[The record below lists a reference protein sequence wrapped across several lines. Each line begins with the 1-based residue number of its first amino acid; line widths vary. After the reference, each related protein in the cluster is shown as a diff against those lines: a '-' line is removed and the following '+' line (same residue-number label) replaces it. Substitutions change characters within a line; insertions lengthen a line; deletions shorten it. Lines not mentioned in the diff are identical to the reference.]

1 MTRPSSTTFAGADAS
16 PRLVTATT
24 DDWAF
29 CRAALLRVSRTF
41 AIPIGMLRERL
52 EVGVTASYLLCRIVD
67 TVEDDP
73 GLTVAQKN
81 ELFERFQGVLAGA
94 PAAAFE
100 DRFVALTGLPATH
113 PEHVTARQLSRVL
126 AVMARLPA
134 DHREIILR
142 WVSEMARGMAVYA
155 NRRPGPDGVVAL
167 TTLADLERY
176 SYFVAGTVGQLLT
189 ELFELELDLTA
200 DPARAHRL
208 HVHGEGF
215 GLGLQ
220 LVNIV
225 KDLAEDHARG
235 WSFIPRAAWEAEGL
249 TPATALA
256 PAHRAR
262 ARAALAP
269 VFARARAGLDDAL
282 AYTLAVPPDAV
293 DVRRFCLLPLWM
305 AKRTLAL
312 AETSDALFVPGA
324 PVKISRDEVASLV
337 SACLRDASDDAAL
350 ERTFAELALPE
361 ADPVAAGRPTG
372 RASSDGWTPFAPL
385 KARIERELAARFG
398 PSAPRGEAPVLR
410 ESMGY
415 SLLAGGKRLRPILA
429 MLAAEAVGGRAEDA
443 LDAALALE
451 CVHTYSL
458 IHDDLPAMDDDD
470 LRRGRPTN
478 HVVYGEA
485 VALLAGDALL
495 TYAFERLAGPAATAR
510 IGAERA
516 LRVLH
521 EVAHASG
528 DAGMVAGQA
537 LDLAAEGRAVALT
550 ELQTV
555 HRLKTG
561 ALIRAAVVAGAIA
574 GGADAAGIAR
584 LEAYGEALGLAFQI
598 VDDVLDVTQS
608 TELLGKPQGSDAR
621 RDKSTYV
628 RLFGVA
634 QATAMAHATVARAKE
649 ALAELGDEGAALAY
663 VADLVVAAVAPPAR
677 AARESEAAS
686 SLSI

>member
-1 MTRPSSTTFAGADAS
+1 MTIPSSPTTAS
-16 PRLVTATT
+16 VGPRFTASSH

-29 CRAALLRVSRTF
+29 CRAALQQVSRTF

-52 EVGVTASYLLCRIVD
+52 EVGVTTSYLLCRIVD

-73 GLTVAQKN
+73 GLTVAHKN
-81 ELFERFQGVLAGA
+81 ELFERFQEVLEGA
-94 PAAAFE
+94 PATAFE
-100 DRFVALTGLPATH
+100 GRFVALSGLPADD
-113 PEHVTARQLSRVL
+113 PEHVTARQLSRVI
-126 AVMARLPA
+126 AVMEWLPA
-134 DHREIILR
+134 AQREIIFR

-176 SYFVAGTVGQLLT
+176 CYFVAGTVGQLLT
-189 ELFELELDLTA
+189 ELFDDELDLTA
-200 DPARAHRL
+200 DPARARRL
-208 HVHGEGF
+208 RAHGEGF
-215 GLGLQ
+215 GMGLQ

-225 KDLAEDHARG
+225 KDLTEDHARG
-235 WSFIPRAAWEAEGL
+235 WSFIPRVVWEAEGL

-282 AYTLAVPPDAV
+282 AYTLAIPPDAV

-337 SACLRDASDDAAL
+337 SACLRDASDDDAL
-350 ERTFAELALPE
+350 ERAFADLE
-361 ADPVAAGRPTG
+361 APAPTPASAPAPTG
-372 RASSDGWTPFAPL
+372 SAIAAGWTPFAPL

-398 PSAPRGEAPVLR
+398 PDAPRGEAPVLH

-429 MLAAEAVGGRAEDA
+429 MLAAEAVGGRADDA

-458 IHDDLPAMDDDD
+458 VHDDLPAMDDDD
-470 LRRGRPTN
+470 LRRGRATN

-521 EVAHASG
+521 VVARASG

-537 LDLAAEGRAVALT
+537 LDLAAEGRAVALA
-550 ELQTV
+550 ELQTI

-574 GGADAAGIAR
+574 GGADAALIAR

-608 TELLGKPQGSDAR
+608 TEVLGKPQGSDAR
-621 RDKSTYV
+621 HDKSTYV

-634 QATAMAHATVARAKE
+634 QATAMAHATVARAKR
-649 ALAELGDEGAALAY
+649 ALAELGEAGGALAY
-663 VADLVVAAVAPPAR
+663 VADLVVAAVPPPAR
-677 AARESEAAS
+677 AGSERELTSGLAG
-686 SLSI
+686 